1 MKVTLIK
8 GDGIGPEICD
18 SMKKILK
25 ILGSKVEFEE
35 VNAGASVFEK
45 ENTFI
50 PDRVFKS
57 IEKNK
62 IAIKGPITTPIGHGF
77 RSINV
82 ELRKKYDLFAN
93 IRPIKSIKNIKT
105 KYENVDMVI
114 FRENTED
121 LYMGLEEKI
130 SEDEFHSIKV
140 ITRKKSERI
149 IKAAFEY
156 AQRFN
161 RKKVTI
167 VTKANIMKFTDGL
180 FLNVGREVSKSYP
193 NIEFEELLVD
203 NTAMQMVQNP
213 NKFDVLVTE
222 NLYGDIL
229 SDLGAGLVGG
239 LGLIPGV
246 NKGENISIYESVHGS
261 APDIA
266 GKNLA
271 NPIAML
277 LTSALMLDD
286 IGEENLA
293 KKLRKAIEKTLEDK
307 KNHTKDLGGDASLE
321 KITQEIIKNLGE
333 KDE

>member
-286 IGEENLA
+286 IGEEDLA

>member
-18 SMKKILK
+18 SMKKVLK
-25 ILGSKVEFEE
+25 ALGLKVEFEE

-50 PDRVFKS
+50 PDEVFKS

-149 IKAAFEY
+149 IKAAFKY
-156 AQRFN
+156 AKKFN

-180 FLNVGREVSKSYP
+180 FLNVGREIANSFP
-193 NIEFEELLVD
+193 DIEFEELLVD
-203 NTAMQMVQNP
+203 NTAMQMVLNP
-213 NKFDVLVTE
+213 NKFDVIVTE

-246 NKGENISIYESVHGS
+246 NKGEDISIYESVHGS

-271 NPIAML
+271 NPIAIL
-277 LTSALMLDD
+277 LTASLMLDD
-286 IGEENLA
+286 IGEENLSE
-293 KKLRKAIEKTLEDK
+293 KLRKSIEKTMEDK
-307 KNHTKDLGGDASLE
+307 KNHTKDLGGEASLE
-321 KITQEIIKNLGE
+321 KITQEIIKNLGG
-333 KDE
+333 

>member
-130 SEDEFHSIKV
+130 SDDEFHSIKV

-156 AQRFN
+156 AQKFN

-180 FLNVGREVSKSYP
+180 FLNVGREIANSFP

>member
-18 SMKKILK
+18 SMKKALK
-25 ILGSKVEFEE
+25 ALGSKVEFEE

-50 PDRVFKS
+50 PDEVFKS

-130 SEDEFHSIKV
+130 SDDEFHSIKV

-149 IKAAFEY
+149 IRAAFEY
-156 AQRFN
+156 AKKFN

-167 VTKANIMKFTDGL
+167 VTKANIMKFTDGV
-180 FLNVGREVSKSYP
+180 FLNVGREIANSFP
-193 NIEFEELLVD
+193 DIEFEELLVD

-213 NKFDVLVTE
+213 NKFDVIVTE

-246 NKGENISIYESVHGS
+246 NKGEDIAIYESVHGS

-271 NPIAML
+271 NPIAIL
-277 LTSALMLDD
+277 LTASLMLDD
-286 IGEENLA
+286 IGEGNLSENL
-293 KKLRKAIEKTLEDK
+293 RKSIEKTMEDK

-321 KITQEIIKNLGE
+321 KITQEIIKNLGGE
-333 KDE
+333 NE

>member
-1 MKVTLIK
+1 
-8 GDGIGPEICD
+8 
-18 SMKKILK
+18 
-25 ILGSKVEFEE
+25 
-35 VNAGASVFEK
+35 
-45 ENTFI
+45 
-50 PDRVFKS
+50 
-57 IEKNK
+57 
-62 IAIKGPITTPIGHGF
+62 
-77 RSINV
+77 
-82 ELRKKYDLFAN
+82 
-93 IRPIKSIKNIKT
+93 
-105 KYENVDMVI
+105 MVI

-130 SEDEFHSIKV
+130 SDDKFHSIKV

-156 AQRFN
+156 AKKFN

-180 FLNVGREVSKSYP
+180 FLNVGREIAKSYP
-193 NIEFEELLVD
+193 DIEFEELLVD
-203 NTAMQMVQNP
+203 NTAMQMVLNP
-213 NKFDVLVTE
+213 NKFDVIVTE

-246 NKGENISIYESVHGS
+246 NKGEDIAIYESVHGS

-271 NPIAML
+271 NPIAIL
-277 LTSALMLDD
+277 LTASLMLDD

-293 KKLRKAIEKTLEDK
+293 KKLRKSIEKTMEDK

-321 KITQEIIKNLGE
+321 KITKEIIKNLGGE
-333 KDE
+333 NE

>member
-130 SEDEFHSIKV
+130 SDDEFHSIKV

-213 NKFDVLVTE
+213 NKFDVIVTE

-286 IGEENLA
+286 IVEEDLA

>member
-18 SMKKILK
+18 SMEKILK
-25 ILGSKVEFEE
+25 VLGSKVEFEE

-45 ENTFI
+45 EKTFI

-93 IRPIKSIKNIKT
+93 IRPIKSIKNINT

-121 LYMGLEEKI
+121 LYIGLEEKI
-130 SEDEFHSIKV
+130 SDDEFHSIKV

-149 IKAAFEY
+149 IKSAFDY
-156 AQRFN
+156 AQKFN

-180 FLNVGREVSKSYP
+180 FLNVGREISKSYP
-193 NIEFEELLVD
+193 KIEFEELLVD

-213 NKFDVLVTE
+213 NKFDVIVTE

-229 SDLGAGLVGG
+229 SDLAAGLVGG
-239 LGLIPGV
+239 LGLVPGV
-246 NKGENISIYESVHGS
+246 NKGEEISIYESVHGS

-271 NPIAML
+271 NPIAIL
-277 LTSALMLDD
+277 LTASLMLDD
-286 IGEENLA
+286 IGEENLS
-293 KKLRKAIEKTLEDK
+293 KKLRLSIEKTMEDK
-307 KNHTKDLGGDASLE
+307 KNHTRDLKGEASLDE
-321 KITQEIIKNLGE
+321 ITQAIIKNLGDDYE
-333 KDE
+333 

>member
-8 GDGIGPEICD
+8 GDGIGSEICD
-18 SMKKILK
+18 SMKKVLK
-25 ILGSKVEFEE
+25 ALGSKVEFEE

-50 PDRVFKS
+50 PDEVFKS

-130 SEDEFHSIKV
+130 SDDKFHSIKV

-156 AQRFN
+156 AKKFN

-180 FLNVGREVSKSYP
+180 FLNVGREIAKSYP
-193 NIEFEELLVD
+193 DIEFEELLVD
-203 NTAMQMVQNP
+203 NTAMQMVLNP
-213 NKFDVLVTE
+213 NKFDVIVTE

-246 NKGENISIYESVHGS
+246 NKGEDIAIYESVHGS

-271 NPIAML
+271 NPIAIL
-277 LTSALMLDD
+277 LTASLMLDD

-293 KKLRKAIEKTLEDK
+293 KKLIKSIEKTMEDK

-321 KITQEIIKNLGE
+321 KITQEIIKNLGGE
-333 KDE
+333 NE

>member
-18 SMKKILK
+18 SMKKVLK
-25 ILGSKVEFEE
+25 TLGSKVEFEE

-50 PDRVFKS
+50 PDEVFKS

-130 SEDEFHSIKV
+130 SDDEFHSIKV

-156 AQRFN
+156 AKKFN

-180 FLNVGREVSKSYP
+180 FLNVGRETSKSYP
-193 NIEFEELLVD
+193 DIEFEELLVD
-203 NTAMQMVQNP
+203 NTAMQMVLNP
-213 NKFDVLVTE
+213 NKFDVIVTE

-246 NKGENISIYESVHGS
+246 NKGEDIAIYESVHGS

-271 NPIAML
+271 NPIAIL
-277 LTSALMLDD
+277 LTASLMLDD
-286 IGEENLA
+286 IGEGNLSE
-293 KKLRKAIEKTLEDK
+293 KLRKSIEKTMEDK

-321 KITQEIIKNLGE
+321 KITQEIIKNLGGE
-333 KDE
+333 NE

>member
-156 AQRFN
+156 AQKFN

-180 FLNVGREVSKSYP
+180 FLNVGREIAKAYP

-286 IGEENLA
+286 IGEEDLA

>member
-130 SEDEFHSIKV
+130 SDDEFHSIKV

-156 AQRFN
+156 AQKFN

-180 FLNVGREVSKSYP
+180 FLNVGREIAKAFP

-213 NKFDVLVTE
+213 NKFDVIVTE

-229 SDLGAGLVGG
+229 SDLAAGLVGG

-293 KKLRKAIEKTLEDK
+293 KKLRKAIEKTMDDK

>member
-50 PDRVFKS
+50 PDEVFKS

-93 IRPIKSIKNIKT
+93 IRPIKSIKNINT

-121 LYMGLEEKI
+121 LYVGFEEKI
-130 SEDEFHSIKV
+130 SDDKFHSIKV

-149 IKAAFEY
+149 IRAAFDY
-156 AQRFN
+156 AKKFN

-180 FLNVGREVSKSYP
+180 FLNVGREISKSYP

-203 NTAMQMVQNP
+203 NTAMQMVLNP
-213 NKFDVLVTE
+213 NKFDVIVTE

-229 SDLGAGLVGG
+229 SDLAAGLVGG

-246 NKGENISIYESVHGS
+246 NKGEDISIYESVHGS

-271 NPIAML
+271 NPIAIL
-277 LTSALMLDD
+277 LTASLMLDD
-286 IGEENLA
+286 IGEGNLA
-293 KKLRKAIEKTLEDK
+293 RKLRKSIEKTMEDK
-307 KNHTKDLGGDASLE
+307 KNHTKDLGGEASLE
-321 KITQEIIKNLGE
+321 KITQEIIKNLE
-333 KDE
+333 A

>member
-25 ILGSKVEFEE
+25 TLGSMVEFEE

-45 ENTFI
+45 EKTFI
-50 PDRVFKS
+50 PDEVFKS

-93 IRPIKSIKNIKT
+93 IRPIKSIKNINT

-130 SEDEFHSIKV
+130 SDDKFHSIKV

-149 IKAAFEY
+149 IRAAFEY
-156 AQRFN
+156 AQKFN

-180 FLNVGREVSKSYP
+180 FLNVGREVSKYYP

-213 NKFDVLVTE
+213 NKFDVIVTE

-229 SDLGAGLVGG
+229 SDLAAGLVGG
-239 LGLIPGV
+239 LGLVPGV
-246 NKGENISIYESVHGS
+246 NKGEEISIYESVHGS

-271 NPIAML
+271 NPIAIL
-277 LTSALMLDD
+277 LTASLMLDD
-286 IGEENLA
+286 IGEENLS
-293 KKLRKAIEKTLEDK
+293 KKLRLSIEKTMEDK
-307 KNHTKDLGGDASLE
+307 KNHTRDLKGKASLDE
-321 KITQEIIKNLGE
+321 ITQAIIKNLGDDYE
-333 KDE
+333 

>member
-25 ILGSKVEFEE
+25 TLGSMVEFEE

-45 ENTFI
+45 EKTFI
-50 PDRVFKS
+50 PDEVFKS

-93 IRPIKSIKNIKT
+93 IRPIKSIKNINT

-130 SEDEFHSIKV
+130 SDDEFHSIKV

-149 IKAAFEY
+149 IRAAFEY
-156 AQRFN
+156 AQKFN

-180 FLNVGREVSKSYP
+180 FLNVGREISKSFP

-213 NKFDVLVTE
+213 NKFDVIVTE

-229 SDLGAGLVGG
+229 SDLAAGLVGG
-239 LGLIPGV
+239 LGLVPGV
-246 NKGENISIYESVHGS
+246 NKGEDISIYESVHGS

-271 NPIAML
+271 NPIAIL
-277 LTSALMLDD
+277 LTSSLMLDD
-286 IGEENLA
+286 IGEENLS
-293 KKLRKAIEKTLEDK
+293 KKLRLSIEKTMEDK
-307 KNHTKDLGGDASLE
+307 KNHTRDLKGEASLDE
-321 KITQEIIKNLGE
+321 ITQAIIKNLGDDYE
-333 KDE
+333 

>member
-130 SEDEFHSIKV
+130 SDDEFHSIKV

-156 AQRFN
+156 AQKFN

-286 IGEENLA
+286 IGEEDLA

>member
-18 SMKKILK
+18 SMKKVLK
-25 ILGSKVEFEE
+25 VLGSKVEFEE

-50 PDRVFKS
+50 PDEVFKS

-105 KYENVDMVI
+105 KYENVDIVI

-121 LYMGLEEKI
+121 LYVGFEEKI
-130 SEDEFHSIKV
+130 SDDEFHSIKV

-156 AQRFN
+156 AKKFN

-180 FLNVGREVSKSYP
+180 FLNVGRDIAKSYP

-203 NTAMQMVQNP
+203 NTAMQMVLNP
-213 NKFDVLVTE
+213 NKFDVIVTE

-229 SDLGAGLVGG
+229 SDLAAGLVGG

-246 NKGENISIYESVHGS
+246 NKGEEIAIYESVHGS

-271 NPIAML
+271 NPIAIL
-277 LTSALMLDD
+277 LTASLMLDD
-286 IGEENLA
+286 IGEGNLSE
-293 KKLRKAIEKTLEDK
+293 KLRKSIEKTMEDK
-307 KNHTKDLGGDASLE
+307 KNHTKDLGGEASLE
-321 KITQEIIKNLGE
+321 KITQEIIKNLGGE
-333 KDE
+333 NE

>member
-18 SMKKILK
+18 SMKKVLK
-25 ILGSKVEFEE
+25 DLGSKVEFEE

-45 ENTFI
+45 EKTFI
-50 PDRVFKS
+50 PDEVFKS

-93 IRPIKSIKNIKT
+93 IRPIKSIKNINT

-130 SEDEFHSIKV
+130 SDDEFHSIKV

-149 IKAAFEY
+149 VKAAFEY
-156 AQRFN
+156 AKKFN

-180 FLNVGREVSKSYP
+180 FLNVGREISKSYP

-203 NTAMQMVQNP
+203 NTAMQMVLNP
-213 NKFDVLVTE
+213 NKFDVIVTE

-246 NKGENISIYESVHGS
+246 NRGEDISIYESVHGS

-293 KKLRKAIEKTLEDK
+293 KKLRKSIEKTMEDK
-307 KNHTKDLGGDASLE
+307 KNYTKDLGGDASLG
-321 KITQEIIKNLGE
+321 KITQEIIKNLGGE
-333 KDE
+333 NE

>member
-18 SMKKILK
+18 SMKKVLK
-25 ILGSKVEFEE
+25 VLGSKVEFEE

-50 PDRVFKS
+50 PDEVFKS

-130 SEDEFHSIKV
+130 SDDEFHSIKV

-149 IKAAFEY
+149 MRAAFDY
-156 AQRFN
+156 AQKFN

-180 FLNVGREVSKSYP
+180 FLNVGREIAKSYP
-193 NIEFEELLVD
+193 DIEFEELLVD
-203 NTAMQMVQNP
+203 NTAMQMVLNP
-213 NKFDVLVTE
+213 NKFDVIVTE

-229 SDLGAGLVGG
+229 SDLAAGLVGG

-246 NKGENISIYESVHGS
+246 NKGEDISIYESVHGS

-271 NPIAML
+271 NPIAIL
-277 LTSALMLDD
+277 LTASLMLDD
-286 IGEENLA
+286 IGEENLS
-293 KKLRKAIEKTLEDK
+293 KKLRKSIEKTMEDK
-307 KNHTKDLGGDASLE
+307 KNHTRDLGGDASLE
-321 KITQEIIKNLGE
+321 KITQEIIKNLGGE
-333 KDE
+333 DE

>member
-156 AQRFN
+156 AQKFN

-286 IGEENLA
+286 IGEEDLA

>member
-25 ILGSKVEFEE
+25 VLGSKVEFEE

-45 ENTFI
+45 EKTFI
-50 PDRVFKS
+50 PERVFKS

-93 IRPIKSIKNIKT
+93 IRPIKSIKNINT

-130 SEDEFHSIKV
+130 SDDEFHSIKV

-149 IKAAFEY
+149 IRAAFEY
-156 AQRFN
+156 AQKFN

-180 FLNVGREVSKSYP
+180 FLNVGRDLSKSYP
-193 NIEFEELLVD
+193 KIEFEELLVD

-213 NKFDVLVTE
+213 NKFDVIVTE

-229 SDLGAGLVGG
+229 SDLAAGLVGG
-239 LGLIPGV
+239 LGLVPGV
-246 NKGENISIYESVHGS
+246 NKGEEISIYESVHGS

-271 NPIAML
+271 NPIAIL
-277 LTSALMLDD
+277 LTASLMLDD
-286 IGEENLA
+286 IGEENLS
-293 KKLRKAIEKTLEDK
+293 KKLRLSIEKTMEDK
-307 KNHTKDLGGDASLE
+307 KNHTRDLKGEASLDE
-321 KITQEIIKNLGE
+321 ITQAIIKNLGDDYE
-333 KDE
+333 

>member
-18 SMKKILK
+18 SMKKVLK
-25 ILGSKVEFEE
+25 VLGSKVEFEE

-50 PDRVFKS
+50 PDEVFKS

-130 SEDEFHSIKV
+130 SDDEFHSIKV

-149 IKAAFEY
+149 MRAAFDY
-156 AQRFN
+156 AQKFN

-180 FLNVGREVSKSYP
+180 FLNVGREIAKSYP
-193 NIEFEELLVD
+193 DIEFEELLVD
-203 NTAMQMVQNP
+203 NTAMQMVLNP
-213 NKFDVLVTE
+213 NKFDVIVTE

-229 SDLGAGLVGG
+229 SDLAAGLVGG

-246 NKGENISIYESVHGS
+246 NKGEDIAIYESVHGS

-271 NPIAML
+271 NPIAIL
-277 LTSALMLDD
+277 LTASLMLDD
-286 IGEENLA
+286 IGEGNLSE
-293 KKLRKAIEKTLEDK
+293 KLRKSIEKTMEDK
-307 KNHTKDLGGDASLE
+307 KNHTKDLGGEASLE
-321 KITQEIIKNLGE
+321 KITQEIIKNLGGE
-333 KDE
+333 NE